1 MIMLQ
6 PNRTTYERML
16 AVIRKGDFQYNGKG
30 WEGRC
35 GRWLYAPTVSPSPCL
50 PLYLPHCVSLPVSP
64 TVSPSL
70 CLPPRVSHCVSHCV
84 SLPVSPTVSP
94 SLCLPPRVSHCTT
107 RTPRTC
113 GRRPSFKDRFLPPRA
128 TPWHYDSRFVSFAAP
143 PFHPLRERPLRGLRS
158 GIGYAYGGETV
169 QGMVPFFFT
178 TKMPEGSVF
187 TPDEC
192 VYNNMGDSP
201 RCRSIDPAQVKVF
214 HFTVCQVPTLT
225 LPN

>member
-50 PLYLPHCVSLPVSP
+50 PLYLP
-64 TVSPSL
+64 
-70 CLPPRVSHCVSHCV
+70 HCV

-214 HFTVCQVPTLT
+214 HFTVCQVPTQPYPT
-225 LPN
+225 S